1 MFKAEFI
8 KQNSHGPKIYKI
20 NLIKTMVNRL
30 KSICSNKILLDRDLK
45 QLKESFLWSG
55 YPNFIIEKV
64 FKIAINQKPKHFQ
77 NSCFDIPK
85 KQIYFGFQ
93 YINESSV
100 KFVQNVSNLIS
111 KNFNFIKCVPY
122 FKKGRN
128 LLSYFSGL
136 GIETKRISILISILT

>member
-1 MFKAEFI
+1 MFNPW
-8 KQNSHGPKIYKI
+8 NSHGPKIYKI

-30 KSICSNKILLDRDLK
+30 KSICSNKILLDRDLN
-45 QLKESFLWSG
+45 QLKRKLCMEWLSK
-55 YPNFIIEKV
+55 FIIEKC
-64 FKIAINQKPKHFQ
+64 FKIAIKQKPKLFQ
-77 NSCFDIPK
+77 NSGLDVPK

-93 YINESSV
+93 YNIESSV

-136 GIETKRISILISILT
+136 GIEIKRISILISILT